1 MGISISQ
8 VVPWG
13 RLRGEYLRMFLL
25 NPSHLSALVLDCGG
39 GPSSFA
45 AESAALGGHVVS
57 VDPIYLHSGP
67 KIAARFEAAAD
78 PIISQVRATPSSWV
92 WGFHRD
98 PDDLLG
104 NRRLAL
110 ERFLADYAEA
120 RSHGRHVVGSLPHL
134 PFPAEAFDLALCSH
148 LLFLYSSIL
157 DEAFHVASALE
168 LCRVAR
174 ETRVFPL
181 LTLAGDR
188 SPFVEPTRAA
198 LRGAGWRSEIV
209 RVPYELQRGGN
220 EMLRIFRA

>member
-1 MGISISQ
+1 
-8 VVPWG
+8 
-13 RLRGEYLRMFLL
+13 MFLL
-25 NPSHLSALVLDCGG
+25 KTSDISARVLDCGG

-45 AESAALGGHVVS
+45 AESASLGGRVVS
-57 VDPIYLHSGP
+57 ADPIYLHRGAEL
-67 KIAARFEAAAD
+67 AARFEAAAGA
-78 PIISQVRATPSSWV
+78 IITQVRATPASWV

-110 ERFLADYAEA
+110 ERFLADYAVA
-120 RSHGRHVVGSLPHL
+120 RSHGRYVAGSLPRL
-134 PFPAEAFDLALCSH
+134 PFSAGSFDLALCSH
-148 LLFLYSSIL
+148 LLFLYSALL
-157 DEAFHVASALE
+157 DEAFHVAAALE

-174 ETRVFPL
+174 EARIFPL
-181 LTLAGDR
+181 LTLAGER

-198 LRGAGWRSEIV
+198 LRRAGWGSEIL